1 MKTIFILSL
10 VLFTKIALAVP
21 AGTKGEDGNF
31 KVSEKSL
38 NHLGVTFAPLTGGG
52 PWKIPKTALVRIKL
66 TQGVYRRFEGELTY
80 VIVKVTSAQND
91 QVLIQSEDLEAGDE
105 VAVTGV
111 KYLRMA
117 ETDLNSETVD
127 NCAH

>member
-1 MKTIFILSL
+1 MKPLLFIFSFLL
-10 VLFTKIALAVP
+10 AQFAFAVP

-38 NHLGVTFAPLTGGG
+38 AHLGVKFQSLSGSG
-52 PWKIPKTALVRIKL
+52 PWTVPREALVKIKL
-66 TQGVYRRFEGELTY
+66 TQGVYRRFEGEITY
-80 VIVKVTSAQND
+80 VIVKTSEAGNGN
-91 QVLIQSEDLEAGDE
+91 LFIHSEDLEEGDE
-105 VAVTGV
+105 VAIQGT

-127 NCAH
+127 TCAH

>member
-1 MKTIFILSL
+1 
-10 VLFTKIALAVP
+10 
-21 AGTKGEDGNF
+21 
-31 KVSEKSL
+31 
-38 NHLGVTFAPLTGGG
+38 
-52 PWKIPKTALVRIKL
+52 
-66 TQGVYRRFEGELTY
+66 VYRRFEGELTY

>member
-1 MKTIFILSL
+1 MKCLILFLMLTNIS
-10 VLFTKIALAVP
+10 IAGP

-38 NHLGVTFAPLTGGG
+38 KHLGVKFQALEGTS
-52 PWKIPKTALVRIKL
+52 PWIVPSDALVKIKL
-66 TQGVYRRFEGELTY
+66 TLGVYRRFDGEITY
-80 VIVKVTSAQND
+80 VIVKRLNEHNGTVS
-91 QVLIQSEDLEAGDE
+91 IQSEDLESGDE
-105 VAVTGV
+105 VAISGT
-111 KYLRMA
+111 KFLRMA

>member
-1 MKTIFILSL
+1 MKPLFIIFSFLLSQ
-10 VLFTKIALAVP
+10 FALAVP

-38 NHLGVTFAPLTGGG
+38 AHLGVKFRSLIGSG
-52 PWKIPKTALVRIKL
+52 PWKVPKESLVKIKL
-66 TQGVYRRFEGELTY
+66 TQGVYRRFEGEITY
-80 VIVKVTSAQND
+80 VIVKSSEAGNGN
-91 QVLIQSEDLEAGDE
+91 LLLHSEDLEEGDE
-105 VAVTGV
+105 VAIEGT

-127 NCAH
+127 TCAH